1 MKVKQEKGVRIG
13 SKGWAALW
21 VHAGPT
27 EKEKVAIPL
36 MRMSLKF

>member
-1 MKVKQEKGVRIG
+1 MKVKQEKGVRTG

-21 VHAGPT
+21 AHAGPT